1 MRILLVVHQFLP
13 RHQTGTEIYTYGL
26 AKELS
31 RRHQVYLFYREE
43 GTAGRGFAEEDG
55 EFKGLKVHKVYLDQP
70 ADPYRQFLSTFR
82 SRSIER
88 SFSAFLDRVGPDV
101 VHVQHLMNLSGGLV
115 SIAKRRGIPVVMTLH
130 DYWFLCANAQLVR
143 PNRRVCLGTHLR
155 LECADC
161 AAARLNQP
169 KVKLLRPLV
178 AVLFLQRDAY
188 LRRVLREID
197 LFIAPSLFLREKYV
211 AAGVPERRIVR
222 LEHGTDLGRMRA
234 GRRRDRPGIRFGYIG
249 SLGWQK
255 GVHVLVE
262 AFNGIADD
270 SAELWIFG
278 DPSFFPDYVHRL
290 RELATNPC
298 IRFFGKV
305 DGENIGSV
313 LSELDALIVPSLW
326 YENSPLVIQEAFA
339 AEVPVIA
346 SDLGA
351 LAEKV
356 RHGLDGL
363 LFPPGDASS
372 LQEVLQGVI
381 GEPAILERLRANIRP
396 VKAMEEHGREVEA
409 LYRRLKEGR

>member
-31 RRHQVYLFYREE
+31 RRHEVYLFYREE
-43 GTAGRGFAEEDG
+43 GPAGRGFAEEDG

-70 ADPYRQFLSTFR
+70 ADPYRQFFSTFKNR
-82 SRSIER
+82 AVEE
-88 SFSAFLDRVGPDV
+88 SFAEFLDRVRPDV
-101 VHVQHLMNLSGGLV
+101 VHIQHLMNLSGGLV
-115 SIAKRRGIPVVMTLH
+115 AIAKRRGIPVAMTLH

-143 PNRRVCLGTHLR
+143 PNQRVCEGTHLR

-161 AAARLNQP
+161 AAARLHWP
-169 KVKLLRPLV
+169 WVRLLRPLL
-178 AVLFLQRDAY
+178 APLFLWRDTY
-188 LRRVLREID
+188 LRGVLRQVD

-211 AAGVPERRIVR
+211 AAGVPKRKIVH
-222 LEHGTDLGRMRA
+222 LEHGTDLGRVRT
-234 GRRRDRPGIRFGYIG
+234 GRRRDRAGLRFGYIG
-249 SLGWQK
+249 SLAWQK

-270 SAELWIFG
+270 SAELWIYG
-278 DPSFFPDYVHRL
+278 DPSAFPDYARRL
-290 RELATNPC
+290 RELATNPR
-298 IRFFGKV
+298 IRFLGRV
-305 DGENIGSV
+305 DGEDVGAA
-313 LSELDALIVPSLW
+313 LSGLDALIVPSLW

-339 AEVPVIA
+339 AGVPVIA

-372 LQEVLQGVI
+372 LREVLRRVI
-381 GEPAILERLRANIRP
+381 EEPAILERLRANIRS
-396 VKAMEEHGREVEA
+396 VKSMEEHGREVEA
-409 LYRRLKEGR
+409 IYERLREGR